1 MLKQRLEVERAFQPR
16 AALLGARS
24 LLGSNDDLR
33 PLLDLLSDADIEQ
46 STIVLNMLWDSVGAP
61 AASIV
66 RDAAGIHKAL
76 TQAKERN
83 DLLGRQGAQR
93 ADEAPR
99 RISQLTTPANFLAV
113 GGSPGQLPPQFI
125 KWPLERLR
133 CYIIC

>member
-1 MLKQRLEVERAFQPR
+1 MLKKRLEVERAFQPR

-33 PLLDLLSDADIEQ
+33 PLLDLLTDADIEQ
-46 STIVLNMLWDSVGAP
+46 STIVLNVLWDIIRGAP

-83 DLLGRQGAQR
+83 DLLGRHADKVLNELAKRLGA
-93 ADEAPR
+93 
-99 RISQLTTPANFLAV
+99 
-113 GGSPGQLPPQFI
+113 SPD
-125 KWPLERLR
+125 
-133 CYIIC
+133 